1 MVRNSDAVC
10 TTSKPGFTLIELL
23 VVVAIIAI
31 LAAMLL
37 PALSQ
42 ARERARQAVCMN
54 NLKQIGLAALM
65 YVENYEY
72 LPAHDIMVSGIGNDR
87 FWFGMFNKY
96 LGKQTSA
103 SESKVWK
110 CPSNRNHAYSYAS
123 ISYGANIN
131 LMRAWNVAYTKFARI
146 KRTSG
151 VIMVGESNG
160 DGYYDM
166 IVEGIGPSYE
176 RYYPPGN
183 RHNNGTNL
191 LFCDGH
197 VEWRSRDNNLYYIT
211 GLNWPNTHIESLRL
225 LWGANHSQFT
235 PPYYER

>member
-1 MVRNSDAVC
+1 MKKDRKKRKGC
-10 TTSKPGFTLIELL
+10 GFTLIELL

-54 NLKQIGLAALM
+54 NLKQIGLAMLM
-65 YVENYEY
+65 YVEDYKY
-72 LPAHDIMVSGIGNDR
+72 LPAHDTHVAGIGNDR

-103 SESKVWK
+103 SGSTVWK

-123 ISYGANIN
+123 ISYGANGNIFP
-131 LMRAWNVAYTKFARI
+131 AKAHVKYARI
-146 KRTSG
+146 KRASG
-151 VIMVGESNG
+151 VIMVTGSNG

-166 IVEGIGPSYE
+166 LTNGIGTSY
-176 RYYPPGN
+176 YYGYSPAD
-183 RHNNGTNL
+183 RHNEGTNVM
-191 LFCDGH
+191 FCDGH
-197 VEWRSRDNNLYYIT
+197 VEWRLRDSIFL
-211 GLNWPNTHIESLRL
+211 LKESGGWYWGTPLPSEELKL
-225 LWGANHSQFT
+225 LWGANWVGAN
-235 PPYYER
+235 PPYYEK